1 MKNILTKT
9 LFSIFLITTVSI
21 SSCSSGTN
29 SSDSNSS
36 SPDGTYTVSG
46 NGVTIN
52 VVVNG
57 ENWTRISNNKV
68 ESGVVSNGYLYDEYR
83 VNQIGE
89 INGDGT
95 LNFKGFTLSK

>member
-1 MKNILTKT
+1 MGPQIQSRKLLIVSFLR
-9 LFSIFLITTVSI
+9 LFFWVKIKKGSKKGSK
-21 SSCSSGTN
+21 
-29 SSDSNSS
+29 
-36 SPDGTYTVSG
+36 
-46 NGVTIN
+46 NGVFSL
-52 VVVNG
+52 
-57 ENWTRISNNKV
+57 NWTRISNNKV